1 MFEMIELPYP
11 IDALEPYISKN
22 TLEFHYGKHYK
33 TYLDNLNKLVVGTE
47 YEAMTLEEIVRQT
60 YGKPDKQAIFNNAAQ
75 SLNHQMFWRALK
87 PNGGGEPKGKLA
99 ELINKQFGSYDEFCQ
114 QFKTAALSQ
123 FGSGWAWL
131 VQDGDKLEIIKTA
144 NADTPVA
151 QGKKVITMLDVW
163 EHSYY
168 LDYQNRRGDYI
179 DEFLDYLLNWPEI

>member
-151 QGKKVITMLDVW
+151 QGKNVITVLDVW

>member
-87 PNGGGEPKGKLA
+87 PNGGKEPKGKLA

-151 QGKKVITMLDVW
+151 QGKNVITVLDVW

>member
-33 TYLDNLNKLVVGTE
+33 TYLDNLNKLIIGTE
-47 YEAMTLEEIVRQT
+47 YESLTLEEIVRKTAGQ
-60 YGKPDKQAIFNNAAQ
+60 PDKQAIFNNAAQ
-75 SLNHQMFWRALK
+75 ALNHQMFWRALK

-99 ELINKQFGSYDEFCQ
+99 EMITKQFGSYDEFCQ
-114 QFKTAALSQ
+114 EFKNAALSQ

-131 VQDGDKLEIIKTA
+131 VQDGDKLQILKTS

-151 QGKKVITMLDVW
+151 QGKKVITVLDVW
-163 EHSYY
+163 EHAYY

-179 DEFLDYLLNWPEI
+179 DEFLDYLLNWPEL

>member
-151 QGKKVITMLDVW
+151 QGKKVITVLDVW

>member
-151 QGKKVITMLDVW
+151 QGKKVITVLDVW

-168 LDYQNRRGDYI
+168 LDYKNRRGDYI

>member
-75 SLNHQMFWRALK
+75 SLNYQMFWRALK

-151 QGKKVITMLDVW
+151 QGKKVITVLDVW

>member
-151 QGKKVITMLDVW
+151 LGKKVITVLDVW

>member
-75 SLNHQMFWRALK
+75 SLNHQMFWHALK

-151 QGKKVITMLDVW
+151 QGKKVITVLDVW

>member
-47 YEAMTLEEIVRQT
+47 YEAMTLEKIVRQT
-60 YGKPDKQAIFNNAAQ
+60 YSKPDKQAIFNNAAQ

-151 QGKKVITMLDVW
+151 QGKKVITVLDVW

>member
-47 YEAMTLEEIVRQT
+47 YEAMTLEKIVRQT

-151 QGKKVITMLDVW
+151 QGKKVITVLDVW

>member
-47 YEAMTLEEIVRQT
+47 YEAMTLEKIVRQT
-60 YGKPDKQAIFNNAAQ
+60 YSKPDKQAIFNNAAQ

-131 VQDGDKLEIIKTA
+131 VQNGDKLEIIKTA

-151 QGKKVITMLDVW
+151 QGKNVITVLDVW

>member
-1 MFEMIELPYP
+1 M
-11 IDALEPYISKN
+11 
-22 TLEFHYGKHYK
+22 
-33 TYLDNLNKLVVGTE
+33 VGTE

-151 QGKKVITMLDVW
+151 QGKKVITVLDVW